1 MPFSNPGAVDP
12 NRQGALSLLG
22 PNGTGAPVQT
32 PGGGGPAAA
41 SPQPGL
47 SAQGG
52 AGENPIPR
60 LLAQVASLLPRYLDE
75 NTVNAMKEFNF
86 TVGEMMKQAMGGQG
100 PQGAPGPP
108 QGGPPGPQGV
118 PGQGMGAAAQA
129 QSILPR

>member
-1 MPFSNPGAVDP
+1 MPFNNPGAVDP

-60 LLAQVASLLPRYLDE
+60 LLAQVAALLPRYLDE
-75 NTVNAMKEFNF
+75 NTVNAIKEFSF
-86 TVGEMMKQAMGGQG
+86 TVSEMMKEAMGGQGGQG
-100 PQGAPGPP
+100 PQGPP
-108 QGGPPGPQGV
+108 QEV
-118 PGQGMGAAAQA
+118 PGQGMGAAAQS